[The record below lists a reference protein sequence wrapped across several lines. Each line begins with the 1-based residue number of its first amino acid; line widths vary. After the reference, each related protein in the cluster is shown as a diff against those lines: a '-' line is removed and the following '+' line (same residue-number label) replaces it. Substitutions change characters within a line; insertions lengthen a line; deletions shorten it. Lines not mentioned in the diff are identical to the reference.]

1 MSKKFIG
8 LCACTM
14 GLAHTFM
21 AAEALEQAAK
31 EKGYDV
37 KIETQGSDGIKNK
50 LTPQDIAEANIILHA
65 VAVTP
70 EGMDRFEGYEIYEV
84 ELQDAIK
91 NPKGVI
97 EEIEEDLGL

>member
-1 MSKKFIG
+1 MTKKLVG

-37 KIETQGSDGIKNK
+37 KIETQGSDGIKNR
-50 LTPQDIAEANIILHA
+50 LTPQDIKEADIILHA
-65 VAVTP
+65 VAITP

-84 ELQDAIK
+84 GLQEAIK

-97 EEIEEDLGL
+97 EEIEEDLGV